1 MNSPQT
7 KVIIILI
14 GVLLA
19 AVGVSVL
26 VVWILP
32 AGEETELTVP
42 EVGVDS
48 EEVSLTPPTTGFNLK
63 VLQTAGYVALDK
75 QPIVEKAL
83 PVQPPATTGKANP
96 FL

>member
-7 KVIIILI
+7 KVIIVLV
-14 GVLLA
+14 GLLLA
-19 AVGVSVL
+19 VVAVSVL
-26 VVWILP
+26 VVWVLP
-32 AGEETELTVP
+32 SGDEAP
-42 EVGVDS
+42 FPAPDEVGGS
-48 EEVSLTPPTTGFNLK
+48 EEASLPPPTTGFNLK

-75 QPIVEKAL
+75 QPIIEKAL